1 MSESAETEDEHEMD
15 EAPPLKGNTER
26 VPGQRVQL
34 RKGSTLD
41 EVFRSAQ
48 KGGGSEGEPRE
59 PLRGDSVR
67 SASELDAVIHEAGV
81 RYEECGRLSVSLD
94 WWNRNS
100 AKVNILQCGDCTP
113 PDTCGGSGKAGV
125 CGHQGGG

>member
-1 MSESAETEDEHEMD
+1 MSDLAH
-15 EAPPLKGNTER
+15 

-48 KGGGSEGEPRE
+48 NGGGSEGEPRE

-100 AKVNILQCGDCTP
+100 ADPSWEVSEREGAP
-113 PDTCGGSGKAGV
+113 
-125 CGHQGGG
+125 GGGAG